1 MIDKT
6 SFKYLSDDT
15 NRKIEYYERAASLCG
30 NNNNNNSNKQLVLQ
44 LFDQGKC
51 KYKKK

>member
-1 MIDKT
+1 MIKLVLNIYMMILT
-6 SFKYLSDDT
+6 GKL
-15 NRKIEYYERAASLCG
+15 EYYERAASLCG